1 MQTDIRNFLATLKIK
16 KLWKAGNFPVVSD
29 WIIKKKLKD
38 LKDRSQGAVQMKGK
52 TIEVEKAGYSTSLE
66 TVTFNITSPAWR
78 EEVEAEITI
87 LTAEEKR

>member
-1 MQTDIRNFLATLKIK
+1 
-16 KLWKAGNFPVVSD
+16 
-29 WIIKKKLKD
+29 
-38 LKDRSQGAVQMKGK
+38 MKGK